1 VQIAG
6 TPGIPVAMTYPR
18 GARIAGV
25 RNGAISMSRQ
35 EIGQELF
42 GSDEQVVRQST
53 INIAD
58 ECKAAGLLTVPI
70 DYQEVYVTPEGM
82 RFIGKS
88 QGDA

>member
-1 VQIAG
+1 
-6 TPGIPVAMTYPR
+6 
-18 GARIAGV
+18 
-25 RNGAISMSRQ
+25 
-35 EIGQELF
+35 
-42 GSDEQVVRQST
+42 VRQST

>member
-1 VQIAG
+1 
-6 TPGIPVAMTYPR
+6 
-18 GARIAGV
+18 
-25 RNGAISMSRQ
+25 MSRQ
-35 EIGQELF
+35 DVWKQFIEAVYTKGQQENRPVTAWEIGQELF